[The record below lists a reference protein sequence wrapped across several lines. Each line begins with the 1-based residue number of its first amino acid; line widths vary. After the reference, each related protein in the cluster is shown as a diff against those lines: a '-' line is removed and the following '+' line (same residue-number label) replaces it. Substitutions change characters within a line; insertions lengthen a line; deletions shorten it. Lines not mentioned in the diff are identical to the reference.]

1 MTSTL
6 HRWSSDWIVSTAPAA
21 MRGWTRRLLA
31 AIEESPGLRSGDL
44 AERLGDEQVRLKRRV
59 RRLKDLGLTESLG
72 IGYRLSPRGQ
82 AVTERLM
89 GG

>member
-1 MTSTL
+1 
-6 HRWSSDWIVSTAPAA
+6 

-59 RRLKDLGLTESLG
+59 RRLKDPALPKALASATGCLHEDRQLPNASWAASTQ
-72 IGYRLSPRGQ
+72 R
-82 AVTERLM
+82 
-89 GG
+89 

>member
-1 MTSTL
+1 MVQRLDRLDSASRHARL
-6 HRWSSDWIVSTAPAA
+6 DPP
-21 MRGWTRRLLA
+21 LLA